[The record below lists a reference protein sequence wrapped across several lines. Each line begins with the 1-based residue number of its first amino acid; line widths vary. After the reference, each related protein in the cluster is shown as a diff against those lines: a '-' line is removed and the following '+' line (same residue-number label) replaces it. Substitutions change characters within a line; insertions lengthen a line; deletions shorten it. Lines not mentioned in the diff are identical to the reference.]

1 MTRFLKFNQTSDMR
15 LNEITVSLLKDY
27 EVYFVSRGNKLGTIN
42 SYMKGIKAI
51 YNKAIEEDEFKP
63 LSNPFTKYKIPRS
76 KTQRS
81 ERRLKIIF

>member
-15 LNEITVSLLKDY
+15 LDEITVSLLKDY
-27 EVYFVSRGNKLGTIN
+27 EVYFVSRGNKLVTIN
-42 SYMKGIKAI
+42 SYMKGI
-51 YNKAIEEDEFKP
+51 KAIEEDEFKP